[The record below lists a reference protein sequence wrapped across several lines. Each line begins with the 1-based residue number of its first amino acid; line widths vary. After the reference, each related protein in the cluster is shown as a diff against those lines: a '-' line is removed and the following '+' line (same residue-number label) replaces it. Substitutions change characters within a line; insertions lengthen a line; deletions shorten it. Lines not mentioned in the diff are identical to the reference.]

1 MTDRIA
7 SLVPQSAMPS
17 GGRVYGDA
25 LSLAV
30 LPARTVIVLRLATAS
45 QKAVAAMRIAG
56 RPVPEAM
63 NTWSGDDP
71 AFCRI
76 APDTWLLI
84 SSLHEATELLDAT
97 RTACGRKSCAITD
110 LSDAHVTLALD
121 GPRAAELLAR
131 GCSLDLAATTFGMNA
146 CTRTRLA
153 QLPVMLRRL
162 TQERFECLVD
172 RAAAQYLYDWM
183 QDAAAGLD

>member
-1 MTDRIA
+1 MTERIT
-7 SLVPQSAMPS
+7 SLLAQSAMPS

-30 LPARTVIVLRLATAS
+30 LPARAVVALRLAVHT

-56 RPVPEAM
+56 RALPEAM

-71 AFCRI
+71 AFCRV
-76 APDTWLLI
+76 APDSWLLI
-84 SSLHEATELLDAT
+84 SSLHEAADMIDAT
-97 RTACGRKSCAITD
+97 RMACGRKSCSITD

-121 GPRAAELLAR
+121 GPYAARLLAR
-131 GCSLDLAATTFGMNA
+131 GCSLDLSATTFGENA

-162 TQERFECLVD
+162 TPERFECLVD

>member
-1 MTDRIA
+1 MTDRISA
-7 SLVPQSAMPS
+7 LVAQSAMPS
-17 GGRVYGDA
+17 GGRVYGDE

-30 LPARTVIVLRLATAS
+30 LPARTVIVLRLATPTP
-45 QKAVAAMRIAG
+45 KVVEAMRVAE
-56 RPVPEAM
+56 RPLPQAM

-84 SSLHEATELLDAT
+84 SSLHEAAELLDAA

-110 LSDAHVTLALD
+110 LSDAHVTIALD
-121 GPRAAELLAR
+121 GPRAARLLAR
-131 GCSLDLAATTFGMNA
+131 GCSLDLSATTFGMNA

-162 TQERFECLVD
+162 TTERFECLVD
-172 RAAAQYLYDWM
+172 RAATQYLYDWM